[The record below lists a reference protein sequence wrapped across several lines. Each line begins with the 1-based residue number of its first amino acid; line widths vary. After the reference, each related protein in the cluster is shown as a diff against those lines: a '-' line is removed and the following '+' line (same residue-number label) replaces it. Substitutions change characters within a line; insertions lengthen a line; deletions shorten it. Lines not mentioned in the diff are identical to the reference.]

1 MAEVN
6 FLFIVIPCNRPGYI
20 KLLNQLFALVSF
32 CSKIFHTL
40 KLFTL
45 IKTLKLIISTCFGP
59 TGPSSWSTSILAKV
73 TTDR

>member
-1 MAEVN
+1 VQQTW
-6 FLFIVIPCNRPGYI
+6 IY

-40 KLFTL
+40 ELFTL
-45 IKTLKLIISTCFGP
+45 IKTLKLITPTCFGP
-59 TGPSSWSTSILAKV
+59 TGPSSGSMSILAKV